1 MLTLRKLSQKIKDM
15 NKFVTMYIQ
24 HAVGLNQSKNYG
36 PLAVQEW
43 TPSFQTEAT
52 CHVTPSAHSL
62 FHQQK
67 GTNASETGQADRRYR
82 AVHEI
87 FNYFYRN
94 LFLSRNLNS
103 VTNNSNNSYDISDY
117 ARI

>member
-15 NKFVTMYIQ
+15 NKFVTMCIQ
-24 HAVGLNQSKNYG
+24 HAVWLNNQNYG
-36 PLAVQEW
+36 ALAVQEW

-62 FHQQK
+62 FHEQK

-82 AVHEI
+82 AGYEF
-87 FNYFYRN
+87 FNDFYRN
-94 LFLSRNLNS
+94 LFLSRNFNS
-103 VTNNSNNSYDISDY
+103 VTNNSNNSYDILDY